1 MGVFGWLRGSKPP
14 AASGRVLP
22 PDHVTRFDDQPI
34 YRCCICGA
42 GLGLDPDDSL
52 HAEGPNRHL
61 CGDCYR
67 TREWDAI
74 EEHEY
79 FEHLHDD

>member
-1 MGVFGWLRGSKPP
+1 MGLFGWLRGARPATP
-14 AASGRVLP
+14 AAGRVLP
-22 PDHVTRFDDQPI
+22 PDHVTRFDDQPLF
-34 YRCCICGA
+34 RCCMCGA

-61 CGDCYR
+61 CGNCYR

-74 EEHEY
+74 EEFEY
-79 FEHLHDD
+79 FEHDG

>member
-1 MGVFGWLRGSKPP
+1 MGLLGWLRGAKSGSPEP
-14 AASGRVLP
+14 GRVLG
-22 PDHVTRFDDQPI
+22 PDEFGRFDEQPML
-34 YRCCICGA
+34 RCCMCGS

-61 CGDCYR
+61 CGNCYR
-67 TREWDAI
+67 SREWDAI

-79 FEHLHDD
+79 FEHHG